1 MESKWSD
8 RMSQYTDDRKTPD
21 LSDHINAEEYNTLSK
36 LILLLI
42 ICIKIYH

>member
-8 RMSQYTDDRKTPD
+8 RMSQYTDGRKTPD
-21 LSDHINAEEYNTLSK
+21 LDHINTEEYNTLSK

-42 ICIKIYH
+42 HYLISI